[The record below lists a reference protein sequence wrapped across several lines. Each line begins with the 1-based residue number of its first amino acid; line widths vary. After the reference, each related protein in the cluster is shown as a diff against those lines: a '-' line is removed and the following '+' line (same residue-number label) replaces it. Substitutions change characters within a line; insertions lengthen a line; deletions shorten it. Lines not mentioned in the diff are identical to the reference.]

1 MRPIFQSESESAC
14 LFMRLRP
21 LRLSIMLRLSLLI
34 PVMPGFPVIT
44 IRLVRAGFGL
54 RATGLAGLSR
64 ERYGSVRDMGAAAS
78 TADIGGGSCQFS
90 VVSCQ
95 FSVVSLKLMTDD

>member
-1 MRPIFQSESESAC
+1 
-14 LFMRLRP
+14 MRLRP

-90 VVSCQ
+90 VVSSQ